1 MAHTILVAFA
11 VNGDTRESAQRALM
25 QRLPDPES
33 DCHAVIDCWW
43 IAEDDRT
50 DGSDDDSAVFVPMGM
65 QAWFEAVVRGGGPT
79 PCKNTF
85 GGAGE

>member
-11 VNGDTRESAQRALM
+11 VNGETRDDAMRTLGNW
-25 QRLPDPES
+25 LPAPWRDG
-33 DCHAVIDCWW
+33 HRQVDCWW

-50 DGSDDDSAVFVPMGM
+50 DGSDNDSAVFVPMGM
-65 QAWFEAVVRGGGPT
+65 QAWFQAVVRGGGPI